1 MTNPQSNNETNLNRI
16 DLSLNEFLGAPWKD
30 KKNSQTNTEAIKM
43 LLMPTDESE
52 QLNDLA
58 DSTFVRRKDR
68 ETGLTLKT
76 AVKNA
81 HEAKNYLLL
90 AKLNYSYLWYGL
102 RLGLAIGS
110 GIVEETL
117 ATTWVITKFLATP
130 AHLFLDFF
138 FEESYRRFREN
149 SKTLLDEK
157 RFLLGRGR
165 VTTPS
170 LAKHRAPSA
179 SNYVTLR
186 THPCQTLYITVLTTV
201 KYIHFQSFI

>member
-68 ETGLTLKT
+68 ETDLTLKT

-102 RLGLAIGS
+102 RLGLALGS

-117 ATTWVITKFLATP
+117 ATTWAITKFLATP

-165 VTTPS
+165 TNSFLSAIIHRSSYMVSIYPCTP
-170 LAKHRAPSA
+170 
-179 SNYVTLR
+179 
-186 THPCQTLYITVLTTV
+186 I
-201 KYIHFQSFI
+201 